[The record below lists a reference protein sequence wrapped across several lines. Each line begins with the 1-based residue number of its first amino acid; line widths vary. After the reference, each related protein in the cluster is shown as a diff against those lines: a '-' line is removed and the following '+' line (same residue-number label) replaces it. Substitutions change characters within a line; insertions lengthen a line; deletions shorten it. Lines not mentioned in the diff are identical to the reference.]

1 MFSTKTYFST
11 QLHSAKSESFV
22 SKHQAIRW
30 FQQASAFDTVKPN
43 KSYAQALLS
52 NVDGN
57 VPSYPRVERNLGATN
72 NIKLG
77 IAGNNQGYSSAHTV
91 AKIHKVPHV
100 KLSSKAQSQPSSKS
114 ICKKQNHI
122 VAKNFPQPWGSGS
135 VTEVV
140 AQKPEILSN
149 NRFHVL
155 QQLVA
160 DDLCVVDTDTKDSME
175 NMSCCSNQPTL
186 AKQVKNHLEG
196 KKTKMGFLMGN
207 QKIHATT

>member
-91 AKIHKVPHV
+91 AKIHKLPYV

-114 ICKKQNHI
+114 ICKNPNHI

-186 AKQVKNHLEG
+186 AKQVKNHLVG

>member
-1 MFSTKTYFST
+1 MFSTKSYFST
-11 QLHSAKSESFV
+11 QLHSAKSESFA
-22 SKHQAIRW
+22 SKDQAIRW
-30 FQQASAFDTVKPN
+30 FQQATAFDTVKPN

-52 NVDGN
+52 NVDSN
-57 VPSYPRVERNLGATN
+57 APSYPRVERNLGATD

-91 AKIHKVPHV
+91 AKIHKVPYV
-100 KLSSKAQSQPSSKS
+100 KLSKAQSQPSSKS
-114 ICKKQNHI
+114 ICKKQNYI
-122 VAKNFPQPWGSGS
+122 VAKNFPQAWGSGS

-140 AQKPEILSN
+140 TQKPEILSN

-186 AKQVKNHLEG
+186 AKQVKNHLVG
-196 KKTKMGFLMGN
+196 KKTKMGLLMGN
-207 QKIHATT
+207 LKIHATT

>member
-1 MFSTKTYFST
+1 M
-11 QLHSAKSESFV
+11 
-22 SKHQAIRW
+22 
-30 FQQASAFDTVKPN
+30 
-43 KSYAQALLS
+43 LS
-52 NVDGN
+52 C
-57 VPSYPRVERNLGATN
+57 PA
-72 NIKLG
+72 
-77 IAGNNQGYSSAHTV
+77 
-91 AKIHKVPHV
+91 
-100 KLSSKAQSQPSSKS
+100 KLSHSPLVSLYVKKKITLWQKIFQS
-114 ICKKQNHI
+114 
-122 VAKNFPQPWGSGS
+122 WGSGS

-186 AKQVKNHLEG
+186 ANQVKNHLVG
-196 KKTKMGFLMGN
+196 KKPKMGFLMGN